1 MGSLVEFESA
11 VDVGLKSS
19 VVGICGRFHNK
30 VAVDSDHYINVS
42 NNFVGNIHNKVS
54 GRCILAE
61 PFNAVPHLKLS
72 ILPHIKGNIVLIER
86 GLISFVQKY
95 EFAIKAGAVAVII
108 ANNDTANPDSVVL
121 PTGTINNLPMIKI
134 MQSMIFPP
142 IIMISYNSCEKIK
155 QCFKASPNSKINVT
169 ISPINSTYELDT
181 LTNLELGICA
191 RGCCI
196 FGYEE
201 LLSKIIKEGK
211 KRDEASENSNNLLE
225 ILRDEDIDRG
235 ANLLHVA
242 CENRY
247 GIIVAMLLRY
257 GFDTS
262 TVKNDGYCPLHIS
275 CELGDVECVS
285 LLARTA
291 YLDQTHPVGWTPMHI
306 CCKYNYIELLELLI
320 LNGANLNPQAVDY
333 CTPLHIAVI
342 HNSDD
347 CLVKLLQA
355 GANYKYR
362 NLKGLTALDMA
373 LYTSKINTI
382 QIISSHINNDIVP
395 ASPTTYNILIP
406 LGIKENDNIKII
418 NVKNDLSQLGDSWN
432 IILRRISLHCKLPLI
447 KEFTDYSAHI
457 SPEILPLIQLDLDR
471 CCYVSYRSKDGIRRR
486 ILYQSAVYLISN
498 HADCNDRP
506 VISYRQGF
514 LSLLAVM
521 VESFMMHNISD
532 SINLEV
538 VDEKCVNDLV
548 EKVTNLFYSVLK
560 IFPILGKYFCSY
572 QTGDPLETIFHNA
585 MKLLGYWCP
594 KICANLIWNGI
605 EPNLFAVSWVTT
617 LLADLLSI
625 ENAIYFWDI
634 MITSIE
640 VMIANNTISSGDDY
654 LEALIVSLIAQYS
667 GSIVY
672 ANSDFNC
679 QQDSSGSLSPASR
692 SPTANSFENTQNSE
706 ESIDDNPL
714 FPTIYTEDSASVDY
728 DPRIDD
734 TLASMEDLLL
744 LFASIN
750 NPDIYHDNNTPEKQG
765 KRNRIIPINLPQLIN
780 GINWIIKHN
789 IKAIT
794 KHANLLDAKSKEL
807 GGLIWQNLGNS
818 IPSVTLHDL
827 ISEFNGNPIIVINMD
842 NNNSSIKEQLINC
855 IKFLKIV
862 EYRELRVDGM
872 LSFYRQKSLVLS
884 GNKKHFNSS
893 IKKWSGCMC
902 DMISRIPQ
910 LPSTCVKELV
920 CFKDPTFV
928 ILTNIDNKNG
938 KTILLITYTIHIYF
952 YIPIFYRYTW
962 LRHWVLTYHLWIWQ
976 SDDSC
981 VKIN

>member
-11 VDVGLKSS
+11 VDIGLKSS
-19 VVGICGRFHNK
+19 VVGLCGRFYNK
-30 VAVDSDHYINVS
+30 VAVDSDHYIKVS

-72 ILPHIKGNIVLIER
+72 ILPHIKGKIVLIER

-121 PTGTINNLPMIKI
+121 PTGTINSIPMIKI

-155 QCFKASPNSKINVT
+155 QYFSAVPNSTINLT
-169 ISPINSTYELDT
+169 ISPINSTYELDG
-181 LTNLELGICA
+181 LTNSELGICA

-201 LLSKIIKEGK
+201 FLSKIIKEGK
-211 KRDEASENSNNLLE
+211 KRDEASENLNNLPE
-225 ILRDEDIDRG
+225 ILRDEDVDRG

-242 CENRY
+242 CENRHSA
-247 GIIVAMLLRY
+247 IVAMLLRH

-262 TVKNDGYCPLHIS
+262 TVKNDGYCSLHIS
-275 CELGDVECVS
+275 CELGDIECVS

-320 LNGANLNPQAVDY
+320 LNGANLNIQAVDC

-347 CLVKLLQA
+347 CLIKLLQA
-355 GANYKYR
+355 GANYKHR

-373 LYTSKINTI
+373 LYVSKINTI

-395 ASPTTYNILIP
+395 ASLITFSSLIP
-406 LGIKENDNIKII
+406 LGIEENDTTNTI
-418 NVKNDLSQLGDSWN
+418 NSKDDLSRLGDSWN
-432 IILRRISLHCKLPLI
+432 ISLQRISHHCKLPLSN
-447 KEFTDYSAHI
+447 KFTGDSTLL
-457 SPEILPLIQLDLDR
+457 SPEILTLIQLDLDR
-471 CCYVSYRSKDGIRRR
+471 CCYISYRSNDGIRRH
-486 ILYQSAVYLISN
+486 ILYQSAVHLISN
-498 HADCNDRP
+498 HADCNGRP
-506 VISYRQGF
+506 AISYRQGF

-521 VESFMMHNISD
+521 VESFMIHSTSD
-532 SINLEV
+532 S
-538 VDEKCVNDLV
+538 VDLKVAEEKCVNELV
-548 EKVTNLFYSVLK
+548 EKVSNLFYSVLK
-560 IFPILGKYFCSY
+560 IFPILGKYFCSN
-572 QTGDPLETIFHNA
+572 QTGDPLEAIFHSA

-605 EPNLFAVSWVTT
+605 EPSLFAVSWVTT
-617 LLADLLSI
+617 LLADLLPI
-625 ENAIYFWDI
+625 EKAIHFWDV

-640 VMIANNTISSGDDY
+640 TMIANNSISSGDDY

-672 ANSDFNC
+672 TNVDSNC
-679 QQDSSGSLSPASR
+679 RQDSSGSLSPASR
-692 SPTANSFENTQNSE
+692 SPTSNSIENTQN
-706 ESIDDNPL
+706 SIDDNPL
-714 FPTIYTEDSASVDY
+714 FPTIYTEDCASIDY
-728 DPRIDD
+728 DTPADD

-750 NPDIYHDNNTPEKQG
+750 NPDIYHDSNTLEKQG
-765 KRNRIIPINLPQLIN
+765 KRNSIIPINVPRLIN
-780 GINWIIKHN
+780 GINWIVKHN
-789 IKAIT
+789 LKAIT
-794 KHANLLDAKSKEL
+794 RHANPIDAKSKEL

-827 ISEFNGNPIIVINMD
+827 FSEFNGDPIIVINVD
-842 NNNSSIKEQLINC
+842 SNSSSMKEQLITRFKLL
-855 IKFLKIV
+855 KFV

-872 LSFYRQKSLVLS
+872 LSFYRQKSSVLS
-884 GNKKHFNSS
+884 GNKKHFDSS

-902 DMISRIPQ
+902 NMISRTPQ
-910 LPSTCVKELV
+910 LPSGCVKELI
-920 CFKDPTFV
+920 CFKDPIFV
-928 ILTNIDNKNG
+928 ILTNIDRKSG
-938 KTILLITYTIHIYF
+938 KRILLTTYTTDIYLHSYRIDIHGSDIGS
-952 YIPIFYRYTW
+952 
-962 LRHWVLTYHLWIWQ
+962 LLLTCGYGKVMIL
-976 SDDSC
+976 
-981 VKIN
+981 V